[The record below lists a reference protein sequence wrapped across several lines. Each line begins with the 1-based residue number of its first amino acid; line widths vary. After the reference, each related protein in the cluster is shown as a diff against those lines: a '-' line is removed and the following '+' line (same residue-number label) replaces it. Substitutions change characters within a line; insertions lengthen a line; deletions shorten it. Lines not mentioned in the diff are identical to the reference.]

1 MSYIYMKKKI
11 YKLLFIEKN
20 YAYVKELLIDNKAI
34 DKSKKGKLQI
44 YIHYSPFSDI
54 QHKVRKLK
62 LTGDEFYE
70 ISNLFQYYTLN
81 GELMYGRIYE
91 TDYDDEPSI
100 ENEIDH
106 IFNGNFG
113 IKYHNKFYFIEK
125 KYQQYESLS
134 PRISII

>member
-54 QHKVRKLK
+54 QYKVRKLK

-125 KYQQYESLS
+125 KYQEYESLS